1 MTFVGKILVGLIVFF
16 SVVFLTVSIVA
27 FTATRNWAEEV
38 TAQKKLVQAKSTELS
53 TVKAELDTRKGELD
67 AAKSEFQKLETG
79 LKNRIAEQDAETKQA
94 KTQLSEQ
101 IGNLEK
107 AQENVRVAQAEAEA
121 RRTESDNLRKINSD
135 IAERENALKIKQTD
149 LNDQIRELQRDLQVA
164 QENNR
169 DLRDKNALLTG
180 ELKKN
185 GLATDVRSF
194 QRNTSSPKNDV
205 EGVVTK
211 VEGAMIEISVGSD
224 DGVAERN
231 ELEVYRLNP
240 PEYLGKVQIVSV
252 SNDQSVAKVV
262 GKTRQGLK
270 IKEGDIV
277 ATKIRTRG

>member
-1 MTFVGKILVGLIVFF
+1 MTFVGKILVCLIVVF
-16 SVVFLTVSIVA
+16 SLVFLTVSLVA

-38 TAQKKLVQAKSTELS
+38 AVQKKAVQAKSTELS
-53 TVKAELDTRKGELD
+53 TVKAELDARKGELD
-67 AAKSEFQKLETG
+67 AAKSEFQKQETA
-79 LKNRIAEQDAETKQA
+79 LKSRITEQDAETKQA

-135 IAERENALKIKQTD
+135 IAERENGLKIKQTD

-169 DLRDKNALLTG
+169 DLRDRNASLTG
-180 ELKKN
+180 ELKKH

-194 QRNTSSPKNDV
+194 QANASSPKNDV

-211 VEGAMIEISVGSD
+211 VDGALIEISVGSD

-252 SNDQSVAKVV
+252 SNDQAVAKVV